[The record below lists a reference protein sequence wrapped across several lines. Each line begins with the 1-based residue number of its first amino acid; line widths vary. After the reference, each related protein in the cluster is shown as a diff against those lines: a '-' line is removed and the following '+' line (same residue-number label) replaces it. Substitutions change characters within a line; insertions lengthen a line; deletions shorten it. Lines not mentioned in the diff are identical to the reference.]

1 MHMHLLKHMLVMHEH
16 GVIGVESIQRSM
28 EDAYYVHT
36 LAAAPRGGSAPGDT
50 HTSSSQFR
58 DEPATAPVV
67 VQTIGMAANG
77 SVGAPQALNGQ
88 DTSGG
93 VPAPNRR
100 QLKRPRPTGGV
111 KNGSTDGTNGGS
123 HSNDT
128 PQATPAS
135 AAAAAATMPTAM
147 RHEPAATRKSKRQR
161 LPHNSCVDVATPQV

>member
-36 LAAAPRGGSAPGDT
+36 LAAAPRGGSAPGDI
-50 HTSSSQFR
+50 HTSSLQFH
-58 DEPATAPVV
+58 DEPATAEPVV

-77 SVGAPQALNGQ
+77 SVGTPQASNGQ

-100 QLKRPRPTGGV
+100 QLKRTRPTGGV
-111 KNGSTDGTNGGS
+111 RNGSTDGTNGGS
-123 HSNDT
+123 HSNGT

-135 AAAAAATMPTAM
+135 AAGATMPTA
-147 RHEPAATRKSKRQR
+147 RKSKRQR